1 MKANNPTLGRMD
13 LARLYFPHICAKS
26 AWRKLKD
33 LMEDDPE
40 LRPLLYTGRRTF
52 MPNELERIFAALGKP
67 KQLVFTQ

>member
-1 MKANNPTLGRMD
+1 MKANSPTIGRME
-13 LARLYFPHICAKS
+13 LAQIYFPHICAKS

-33 LMEDDPE
+33 LMEENPE
-40 LRPLLYTGRRTF
+40 IQPLLYTGHRTF